1 MTTENFLYI
10 IWKFLKIYL
19 LANDAQDVKINI
31 FTHFYTFFNC
41 LFKFWLFYK
50 LVFMKSGN
58 ANNKNVLNYVLA
70 LIFFKIINK
79 LEITNDFRYF
89 ANNNV

>member
-1 MTTENFLYI
+1 
-10 IWKFLKIYL
+10 
-19 LANDAQDVKINI
+19 
-31 FTHFYTFFNC
+31 
-41 LFKFWLFYK
+41 
-50 LVFMKSGN
+50 MKSGN